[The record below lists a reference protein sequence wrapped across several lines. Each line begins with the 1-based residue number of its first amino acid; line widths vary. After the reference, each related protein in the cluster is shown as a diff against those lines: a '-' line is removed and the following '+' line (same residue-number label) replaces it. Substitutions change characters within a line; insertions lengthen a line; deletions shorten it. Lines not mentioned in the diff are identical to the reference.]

1 MQEQTSKTNESA
13 KVSTEDGHAVRE
25 ETISLKQ
32 REKIIESLNAP
43 IKNACLKAR
52 WAGSQRFTNRE
63 PQAET

>member
-32 REKIIESLNAP
+32 REKIIEGLNTP
-43 IKNACLKAR
+43 IEECLSESEVG
-52 WAGSQRFTNRE
+52 W
-63 PQAET
+63 